1 MKKTL
6 VIFILSL
13 VVFSCEKD
21 KQLIIENTGIPLI
34 SNVLVDGEVYYEYS
48 YNDANLISEEKSKFY
63 YTRHIYNDKNQL
75 ILSDH
80 YVDPGIFSSSMQ
92 VLEATLSREEWVNPE
107 NTEKSLTTTFEYDGN
122 EQLTRKTFIRPLV
135 SNSEFFE
142 FNCVNGRISRMT
154 MYWKNELSG
163 YIDYQYDEKGNLIK
177 EIKYL
182 VLSAGIPELR
192 TTTEYEYDN
201 MKNPYQSFKRLM
213 TPGKYTNQ
221 NNITKE
227 TYTIHFE
234 VDPWSENIHVGESSY
249 EYNEQGYPVK
259 VNGNVTYVYK

>member
-1 MKKTL
+1 MKKPL

-13 VVFSCEKD
+13 IVFSCEKD
-21 KQLIIENTGIPLI
+21 KQLIIENTGMPLI
-34 SNVLVDGEVYYEYS
+34 SKVLVDGEVYYEYS
-48 YNDANLISEEKSKFY
+48 YNDANLINEEKSKFY

-107 NTEKSLTTTFEYDGN
+107 NTEKSLTTTFEYNGN
-122 EQLTRKTFIRPLV
+122 GQLTRKTFIRPLV

-163 YIDYQYDEKGNLIK
+163 YIDYHYDEKGNLIK
-177 EIKYL
+177 EKKYMFEQDVTPSL
-182 VLSAGIPELR
+182 WAS
-192 TTTEYEYDN
+192 TEYKYDN
-201 MKNPYQSFKRLM
+201 MKNPYQSFKRLLN
-213 TPGKYTNQ
+213 PGKYTNS
-221 NNITKE
+221 NNIIKE
-227 TYTIHFE
+227 TYTVHTE
-234 VDPWSENIHVGESSY
+234 LAPGSENISVIENSY